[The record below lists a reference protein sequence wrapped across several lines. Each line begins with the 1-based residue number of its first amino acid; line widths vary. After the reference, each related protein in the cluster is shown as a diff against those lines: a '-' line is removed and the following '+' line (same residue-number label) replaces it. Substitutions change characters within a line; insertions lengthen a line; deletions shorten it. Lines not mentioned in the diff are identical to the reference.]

1 MAVRQQGSKRAAT
14 DGIRGGTMDS
24 GKEEGEELRGVEHS
38 WLESLPGRSW
48 QLFPMSVASSVL
60 TATVALASFCILAR
74 RLGLCR

>member
-1 MAVRQQGSKRAAT
+1 
-14 DGIRGGTMDS
+14 MDS
-24 GKEEGEELRGVEHS
+24 GNEEVEGLRRNGVALS
-38 WLESLPGRSW
+38 WLELLPGRSW